1 MKVDALFISD
11 VHLGSKGSNA
21 ELLLEMLKE
30 YEPKELII
38 VGDFIDGWLLKKR
51 HYWTQDFS
59 NVIRKILSYTKKGTK
74 VTYITGNHDDFLRSY
89 IPIYFGDN
97 INVVNEMVWEDYF
110 ITHGDLYDGIVQMKW
125 LGRLGSFGYEL
136 AISLDM
142 LMKKFGYKKSLSKF
156 LKKKVKD
163 AVKFITNFEEQLLYQ
178 SKKRN
183 CKGVVCGH
191 IHTPEIKTMP
201 NGMIYMNDGD
211 WVESCS
217 ALVEHY
223 DGRWEIIYWTKAQD
237 DVVIDITKRKRDKS

>member
-89 IPIYFGDN
+89 IPLYFGDN

-163 AVKFITNFEEQLLYQ
+163 AVKFITNFEEQLVYQ

-191 IHTPEIKTMP
+191 IHTPENKYIDGIHYL
-201 NGMIYMNDGD
+201 NCGD
-211 WVESCS
+211 WIENNS
-217 ALVEHY
+217 Y
-223 DGRWEIIYWTKAQD
+223 IIYNKGKWELKEM
-237 DVVIDITKRKRDKS
+237 IKSI

>member
-89 IPIYFGDN
+89 IPLYFGDN
-97 INVVNEMVWEDYF
+97 INVVNEMIWEDYF

-125 LGRLGSFGYEL
+125 LGKLGSFGYEL

-163 AVKFITNFEEQLLYQ
+163 AVKFITNFEEQLVYQ

-191 IHTPEIKTMP
+191 IHTPENKYI
-201 NGMIYMNDGD
+201 NGIHYLNCGD
-211 WVESCS
+211 WIENNS
-217 ALVEHY
+217 Y
-223 DGRWEIIYWTKAQD
+223 IIYNKGKWELKEM
-237 DVVIDITKRKRDKS
+237 IKPI

>member
-125 LGRLGSFGYEL
+125 LGKLGSFGYEL

-142 LMKKFGYKKSLSKF
+142 LMKKFGYKKTLSKF

-163 AVKFITNFEEQLLYQ
+163 AVKFITNFEEQLVYQ

-191 IHTPEIKTMP
+191 IHTPENKYIDGIHYL
-201 NGMIYMNDGD
+201 NCGD
-211 WVESCS
+211 WIENNS
-217 ALVEHY
+217 Y
-223 DGRWEIIYWTKAQD
+223 IIYNKGKWELKEM
-237 DVVIDITKRKRDKS
+237 IKPL

>member
-89 IPIYFGDN
+89 IPLYFGDN
-97 INVVNEMVWEDYF
+97 INVVNEMIWEDYF

-125 LGRLGSFGYEL
+125 LGKLGSFGYEL

-163 AVKFITNFEEQLLYQ
+163 AVKFITNFEEQLVYQ

-183 CKGVVCGH
+183 CKGVICGH
-191 IHTPEIKTMP
+191 IHTPENKYIDGIHYL
-201 NGMIYMNDGD
+201 NCGD
-211 WVESCS
+211 WIENNS
-217 ALVEHY
+217 Y
-223 DGRWEIIYWTKAQD
+223 IIYNKGKWELKEM
-237 DVVIDITKRKRDKS
+237 IKPI

>member
-1 MKVDALFISD
+1 MKVEALFISD

-89 IPIYFGDN
+89 IPLYFGEN
-97 INVVNEMVWEDYF
+97 ITVVNEMIWEDYF

-125 LGRLGSFGYEL
+125 LGKLGSFGYEL

-163 AVKFITNFEEQLLYQ
+163 AVKFITNFEDQLVYQ

-183 CKGVVCGH
+183 CKGVICGH
-191 IHTPEIKTMP
+191 IHTPENKFVDEIHYL
-201 NGMIYMNDGD
+201 NCGD
-211 WVESCS
+211 WIENNSYIV
-217 ALVEHY
+217 Y
-223 DGRWEIIYWTKAQD
+223 DKGIWELKEMIKPM
-237 DVVIDITKRKRDKS
+237 

>member
-89 IPIYFGDN
+89 IPLYFGDN

-125 LGRLGSFGYEL
+125 LGKLGSFGYEL

-163 AVKFITNFEEQLLYQ
+163 AVKFITNFEEQLVYQ

-191 IHTPEIKTMP
+191 IHTPENKYIDGIHYL
-201 NGMIYMNDGD
+201 NCGD
-211 WVESCS
+211 WIENNS
-217 ALVEHY
+217 Y
-223 DGRWEIIYWTKAQD
+223 IIYDDGRWELKEMIKPL
-237 DVVIDITKRKRDKS
+237 

>member
-21 ELLLEMLKE
+21 ELLLEMLKQ

-89 IPIYFGDN
+89 IPLYFGDN

-163 AVKFITNFEEQLLYQ
+163 AVKFITNFEEQLVYQ

-191 IHTPEIKTMP
+191 IHTPENKYIDGIHYL
-201 NGMIYMNDGD
+201 NCGD
-211 WVESCS
+211 WIENNS
-217 ALVEHY
+217 Y
-223 DGRWEIIYWTKAQD
+223 IIYNKGKWELKEM
-237 DVVIDITKRKRDKS
+237 IKSI

>member
-89 IPIYFGDN
+89 IPLYFGDN

-125 LGRLGSFGYEL
+125 LGKLGSFGYEL

-163 AVKFITNFEEQLLYQ
+163 AVKFITNFEEQLVYQ

-191 IHTPEIKTMP
+191 IHTPENKYIDGIHYL
-201 NGMIYMNDGD
+201 NCGD
-211 WVESCS
+211 WIENNSYIV
-217 ALVEHY
+217 Y
-223 DGRWEIIYWTKAQD
+223 DKGIWELKEMIKPL
-237 DVVIDITKRKRDKS
+237 

>member
-125 LGRLGSFGYEL
+125 LGKLGSFGYEL

-163 AVKFITNFEEQLLYQ
+163 AVKFITNFEEQLVYQ
-178 SKKRN
+178 SKRRN
-183 CKGVVCGH
+183 CKGVICGH
-191 IHTPEIKTMP
+191 IHTPENKFVDGIHYL
-201 NGMIYMNDGD
+201 NCGD
-211 WVESCS
+211 WIENNSYII
-217 ALVEHY
+217 Y
-223 DGRWEIIYWTKAQD
+223 DEGRWELKEMI
-237 DVVIDITKRKRDKS
+237 KS

>member
-21 ELLLEMLKE
+21 ELLLEMFKE

-125 LGRLGSFGYEL
+125 LGKLGSFGYEL

-156 LKKKVKD
+156 LKKKVNIFS
-163 AVKFITNFEEQLLYQ
+163 VGEWLWLSWWGGPLFESSQFRSTVL
-178 SKKRN
+178 KR
-183 CKGVVCGH
+183 
-191 IHTPEIKTMP
+191 
-201 NGMIYMNDGD
+201 
-211 WVESCS
+211 
-217 ALVEHY
+217 
-223 DGRWEIIYWTKAQD
+223 
-237 DVVIDITKRKRDKS
+237 RK